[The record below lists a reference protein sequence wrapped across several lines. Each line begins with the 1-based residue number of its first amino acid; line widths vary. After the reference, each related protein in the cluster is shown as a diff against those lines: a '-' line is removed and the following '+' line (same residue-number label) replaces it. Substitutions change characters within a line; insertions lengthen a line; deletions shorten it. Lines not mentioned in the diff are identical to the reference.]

1 MRNATFVGTTT
12 MVTEECCNCGMIFA
26 MTKDFEQRCRD
37 NPYDG
42 KFYCPAGHRQWYT
55 GETEEAK
62 LEKKLS
68 EAQEEVNLE
77 RNWRKAAESR
87 TETVKKQRNALKGHL
102 KRTKQRIAGGVCP
115 CCNRT
120 FVNLGKHMHGQHPGY
135 SGN

>member
-12 MVTEECCNCGMIFA
+12 LVTEECCRCGMVFA

-37 NPYDG
+37 NPYVG

-68 EAQEEVNLE
+68 AAQEEVNREQWKTLE
-77 RNWRKAAESR
+77 AQESR
-87 TETVKKQRNALKGHL
+87 DRARKQRNALKGHL
-102 KRTKQRIAGGVCP
+102 KRTKQRIAVGVCP

-120 FVNLGKHMHGQHPGY
+120 FVNLGKHMHGQHPRY
-135 SGN
+135 AK